1 MKSINLE
8 EFMKMLEED
17 KGNDGE
23 AFIKKVLDKA
33 KDKELTLEVE
43 LFKRLDKLS
52 PKCKEQKINV
62 FLELIYLPLENDK
75 CLECGLRKGVR
86 KLDW

>member
-1 MKSINLE
+1 MKSISLE

-43 LFKRLDKLS
+43 LFKRTNS
-52 PKCKEQKINV
+52 YN
-62 FLELIYLPLENDK
+62 
-75 CLECGLRKGVR
+75 
-86 KLDW
+86 

>member
-1 MKSINLE
+1 MKSIKLE

-33 KDKELTLEVE
+33 EEVKAKE
-43 LFKRLDKLS
+43 DS
-52 PKCKEQKINV
+52 PTNGMPGQDMGAGGDMGGGMPQGGG
-62 FLELIYLPLENDK
+62 Y
-75 CLECGLRKGVR
+75 
-86 KLDW
+86 